1 MKGQYRQSWFV
12 FEGSILHPRGQ
23 QQDTRKKQLPDLLSQ
38 HRNNMW
44 EWYQVQLLMLT
55 YEKLSN
61 NQSHVLT
68 HSMLR
73 EVVFLLNRH
82 ILHNKIYNTWY
93 NNLLTLSCLIKT
105 GSLLSPLWQ
114 VHELFHMQLCNQ
126 AYSVFSYNNKHPQVV
141 RLVGYYI
148 LINYISIMY
157 PLVVCLSPFWQLL
170 IVEKGRGWFTV
181 PDARLCKV

>member
-1 MKGQYRQSWFV
+1 MILRIEKSSNIQS
-12 FEGSILHPRGQ
+12 
-23 QQDTRKKQLPDLLSQ
+23 
-38 HRNNMW
+38 
-44 EWYQVQLLMLT
+44 Y
-55 YEKLSN
+55 
-61 NQSHVLT
+61 VLT

-141 RLVGYYI
+141 RLLRLVGY
-148 LINYISIMY
+148 YISIMY